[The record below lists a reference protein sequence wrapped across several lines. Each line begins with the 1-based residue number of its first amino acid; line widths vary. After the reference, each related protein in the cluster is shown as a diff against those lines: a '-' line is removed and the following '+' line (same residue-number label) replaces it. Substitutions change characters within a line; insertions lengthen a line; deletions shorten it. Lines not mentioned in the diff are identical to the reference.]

1 MSELEQLERARRVDA
16 YRLRFAGELEAE
28 FRRSHRA
35 RYRYPRLALFAI
47 GALGFGLA
55 PLFLKLLWLPSDAI
69 RPLLLPLAMGVVLP
83 AVTLAGLLTATRHAP
98 RLLVESAQS
107 AGIVAFWGGVL
118 LLRYFALQ
126 GEMNFP
132 PEMLGVVIVAVSV
145 FGGFDS
151 RRVIPAAL
159 AFSALGIFLEV
170 RYASSFAQGGSTILS
185 LSYMGLIAVAGSYT
199 HELLSRIAWATAR
212 YAYASARSDPLTG
225 LATRAEFNR
234 LLPRVLAQA
243 AREQRMVAVALL
255 DVDHFKRINDTQG
268 HLFGDQVLRRIG
280 GVLQQI
286 ARRPLDLRARYGGEE
301 FVLVWYDVTPLEFE
315 HQLSNLL
322 YMIRETTLENP
333 RLRQEI
339 PLSASV
345 GGIWLVPVPGQEAE
359 PLLQDADQRL
369 YEAKAAG
376 RDCAR
381 LQAAE
386 QYRPHE
392 HVVQG
397 DFGRRL
403 S

>member
-16 YRLRFAGELEAE
+16 YRLRFAGELETE

-35 RYRYPRLALFAI
+35 RYRLPRLILFAI
-47 GALGFGLA
+47 GAMGFGLA
-55 PLFLKLLWLPSDAI
+55 PLFLELLWLPTTTI
-69 RPLLLPLAMGVVLP
+69 RPLLLPIVMGLVLP
-83 AVTLAGLLTATRHAP
+83 AVLVALVATALRGGS
-98 RLLVESAQS
+98 RMLVETAQS
-107 AGIVAFWGGVL
+107 IGILGFWGGVL
-118 LLRYFALQ
+118 LLRYFALR

-132 PEMLGVVIVAVSV
+132 PEMLGVAIVAVSV

-151 RRVIPAAL
+151 RRVIPTAL
-159 AFSALGIFLEV
+159 AFCGLGIFLELH
-170 RYASSFAQGGSTILS
+170 YASSFAQTGSTVLS
-185 LSYMGLIAVAGSYT
+185 LCYMGLIAAAGSYT
-199 HELLSRIAWATAR
+199 HELLGRIAWATAR

-280 GVLQQI
+280 GVLQQL
-286 ARRPLDLRARYGGEE
+286 AGRPLDLRARYGGEE
-301 FVLVWYDVTPLEFE
+301 FVLVWYDITPLEFE
-315 HQLSNLL
+315 HQMSNLL

-339 PLSASV
+339 PLSASI
-345 GGIWLVPVPGQEAE
+345 GGIWLVPPAGQEAE

-386 QYRPHE
+386 QFHPHE

-397 DFGRRL
+397 DFGRRQ

>member
-16 YRLRFAGELEAE
+16 YRLRFTRELETE

-35 RYRYPRLALFAI
+35 RYRLPRLILFAI
-47 GALGFGLA
+47 GAIGFGLS
-55 PLFLKLLWLPSDAI
+55 PLFLELLWLPTDTI
-69 RPLLLPLAMGVVLP
+69 RPLLLPIVMGAVLP
-83 AVTLAGLLTATRHAP
+83 AVLIALAATAWRSGP
-98 RLLVESAQS
+98 RTLVETAQS
-107 AGIVAFWGGVL
+107 VGILGFWGGVL
-118 LLRYFALQ
+118 LLRYLALR

-132 PEMLGVVIVAVSV
+132 PEMLGVAIVAVSV

-151 RRVIPAAL
+151 RRVIPTAL
-159 AFSALGIFLEV
+159 AFCALAILLELH
-170 RYASSFAQGGSTILS
+170 YSSSFSQTGSTVLS
-185 LSYMGLIAVAGSYT
+185 LCYMGLIAAAGSYT
-199 HELLSRIAWATAR
+199 HELLSRIAWATAH

-225 LATRAEFNR
+225 LPTRAEFNR

-243 AREQRMVAVALL
+243 ARERRMVAVALL

-280 GVLQQI
+280 GVLQQV
-286 ARRPLDLRARYGGEE
+286 AGRPLDLRARYGGEE
-301 FVLVWYDVTPLEFE
+301 FVLVWYDLTPLEFE
-315 HQLSNLL
+315 HQVSNLL

-339 PLSASV
+339 PLSASI
-345 GGIWLVPVPGQEAE
+345 GGIWLVPPPEQEAE

-386 QYRPHE
+386 HYLPHQ
-392 HVVQG
+392 HVVQA
-397 DFGRRL
+397 DFGRR
-403 S
+403 